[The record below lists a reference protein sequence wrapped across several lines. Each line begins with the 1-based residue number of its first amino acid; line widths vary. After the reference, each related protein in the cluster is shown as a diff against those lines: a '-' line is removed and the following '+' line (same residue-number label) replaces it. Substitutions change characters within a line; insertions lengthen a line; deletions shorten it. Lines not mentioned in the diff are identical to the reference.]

1 MFGVI
6 KKRFIVLLASIVNA
20 SVYTKF
26 VSLIHQKY
34 ETQLILINLNLN

>member
-34 ETQLILINLNLN
+34 ETQLILINLNHN